1 MKVTIPED
9 LEGKKLFD
17 FLIANKSL
25 LIAEK
30 KYSVKHADAFSSSN
44 ITVTDSGVEITKT
57 ANVQGNDDTIEVSC
71 IINTTKYLDSHR
83 DLHIDGLWNK
93 SLSENKSLY
102 LLQEHSMTFKGIITD
117 EVEASAKK
125 LSWKTIGVDA
135 PGYTEALLFKA
146 KISKERNP
154 FMFEQYKKG
163 YVKNHSVGMRYVK
176 MEMAINDE
184 DYPEEFA
191 VWNKYFDMI
200 ANKEEAEN
208 VSYFFAVTE
217 AKAIEGSAV
226 PVGSNRA
233 TPTLGT
239 KAENTVE
246 LEPLISTQEQPLD
259 KSFNIDQ
266 IIKNFQIN

>member
-1 MKVTIPED
+1 MKVTIDEN
-9 LEGKKLFD
+9 LKGKELFD
-17 FLIANKSL
+17 FLVTNKKL

-30 KYSVKHADAFSSSN
+30 KYNVKHADAFSSSN
-44 ITVTDSGVEITKT
+44 IVVTDKGIEITKT
-57 ANVQGNDDTIEVSC
+57 AQVQEVDDVIEVGC
-71 IINTTKYLDSHR
+71 VINTTKFLDSHR
-83 DLHIDGLWNK
+83 DVHIDGLWNK

-125 LSWKTIGVDA
+125 LAWKTVGIDA

-154 FMFEQYKKG
+154 FMYEQYKKG

-191 VWNKYFDMI
+191 VWNKYFDLI

-233 TPTLGT
+233 TPTLGQKT
-239 KAENTVE
+239 NTDKD
-246 LEPLISTQEQPLD
+246 EPLLSTHEQPLT
-259 KSFNIDQ
+259 KSFDISQ
-266 IIKNFQIN
+266 LIKNLQTS

>member
-1 MKVTIPED
+1 MKVTIDEN
-9 LEGKKLFD
+9 LKGKQLFD
-17 FLIANKSL
+17 FLVANKNI

-30 KYSVKHADAFSSSN
+30 KYNVKHADAFSSYN
-44 ITVTDSGVEITKT
+44 LLVTDKGEIVK
-57 ANVQGNDDTIEVSC
+57 AEPQGDADVIEVTC
-71 IINTTKYLDSHR
+71 VINTTKWMDSHR
-83 DLHIDGLWNK
+83 DVHIDGLWNK
-93 SLSENKSLY
+93 SLSENKNLY
-102 LLQEHSMTFKGIITD
+102 LLQEHSMTFKGIITED
-117 EVEASAKK
+117 VEATAKK
-125 LSWKTIGVDA
+125 LAWKTIGIDA
-135 PGYTEALLFKA
+135 PGYTEALLFKSR
-146 KISKERNP
+146 ISKERNP

-191 VWNKYFDMI
+191 VWNKYFDVI

-233 TPTLGT
+233 TPTLGQKT
-239 KAENTVE
+239 NTVE
-246 LEPLISTQEQPLD
+246 LEPPVGTQEQPLE
-259 KSFNIDQ
+259 KSLNIDQ
-266 IIKNFQIN
+266 IIKNLQIN